1 MANIQPF
8 KAIRP
13 TRDKVSLVASRS
25 YLTYSK
31 DALKEK
37 LESNP
42 FTFLHVINPD
52 FSDKIKVNN
61 QELKYQLVKKK
72 FKSFFKQGIF
82 EEENDA
88 CYYIY
93 QHSKDEKC
101 YTGIIAGASLE
112 DYLKGEIK
120 IHEQTISKREE
131 MFCDYLKTTGFNAE
145 PVLLTYKKSDIIDH
159 LISIY
164 SKQRPEYEFT
174 TTNKVT
180 HKLWLVNK
188 SKDIESI
195 SQEFKKVG
203 SLYIADGH
211 HRMSSSSLLYKE
223 NKTKANA
230 YCMSY
235 LISDNQISVQNF
247 NRLVKDLNGLSVFTF
262 LNKLEN
268 NFTVTE
274 KSEYYKPTLHDEIS
288 MYIDGK
294 WYSLIYGPKEN
305 KTLNLVDKL
314 DPSILTDN
322 ILSPILN
329 IFDLRTDKRISFIDG
344 TNLDTAIKKV
354 DKKEFKILFVLKS
367 ISIET
372 VKEVADKKLSM
383 PPKSTYIEPKLRSGL
398 TIYKLD

>member
-1 MANIQPF
+1 MANIKPF

-31 DALKEK
+31 ESLKEK

-61 QELKYQLVKKK
+61 QSLKYQLVKKK

-82 EEENDA
+82 QEEMDES
-88 CYYIY
+88 YYIY
-93 QHSKDEKC
+93 QHSVKDNC
-101 YTGIIAGASLE
+101 YTGIIAAASLE

-145 PVLLTYKKSDIIDH
+145 PVLLTHKKSDVIDH
-159 LISIY
+159 IILGY
-164 SKQRPEYEFT
+164 SQQRPEYEFT

-180 HKLWLVNK
+180 HKLWLVNNT
-188 SKDIESI
+188 KDVDSI
-195 SQEFKKVG
+195 TEEFKKIG

-223 NKTKANA
+223 NKNEANA
-230 YCMSY
+230 FCMSY
-235 LISDNQISVQNF
+235 LISDNQISIQNF
-247 NRLVKDLNGLSVFTF
+247 NRLVKDLNGWSVCKF
-262 LNKLEN
+262 LEKLKE
-268 NFTVTE
+268 NFTITT
-274 KSEYYKPTLHDEIS
+274 KSAYQKPSLQDEIS
-288 MYIDGK
+288 MYLDGK
-294 WYSLIYGPKEN
+294 WFSLIYNPK
-305 KTLNLVDKL
+305 KKKDLNVVDKL

-322 ILSPILN
+322 ILSPILD

-344 TNLDTAIKKV
+344 TNLNQAIKRV
-354 DKKEFKILFVLKS
+354 DQKEFKILFVLKS
-367 ISIET
+367 ISIDT

-383 PPKSTYIEPKLRSGL
+383 PPKSTFIEPKLRSGL

>member
-1 MANIQPF
+1 MANIKPF

-31 DALKEK
+31 ESLKEK

-61 QELKYQLVKKK
+61 QSLKYQLVKKK

-82 EEENDA
+82 QEEMDES
-88 CYYIY
+88 YYIY
-93 QHSKDEKC
+93 QHSVKDNC
-101 YTGIIAGASLE
+101 YTGIIAAASLE

-145 PVLLTYKKSDIIDH
+145 PVLLTHKKSDVIDH
-159 LISIY
+159 IILGY
-164 SKQRPEYEFT
+164 SQQRPEYEFT

-180 HKLWLVNK
+180 HKLWLVNNT
-188 SKDIESI
+188 KDIDSI
-195 SQEFKKVG
+195 TEEFKKIG

-223 NKTKANA
+223 NKNEVNA
-230 YCMSY
+230 FCMSY
-235 LISDNQISVQNF
+235 LISDNQISIQNF
-247 NRLVKDLNGLSVFTF
+247 NRLVKDLNGWSVSKF
-262 LNKLEN
+262 LEKLKE
-268 NFTVTE
+268 NFTITT
-274 KSEYYKPTLHDEIS
+274 KSAYQKPSLQDEIS
-288 MYIDGK
+288 MYLDGK
-294 WYSLIYGPKEN
+294 WFSLIYNPK
-305 KTLNLVDKL
+305 KKKDLNVVDKL

-322 ILSPILN
+322 ILSPILD

-344 TNLDTAIKKV
+344 TNLNQAIKRV
-354 DKKEFKILFVLKS
+354 DQKEFKILFVLKS
-367 ISIET
+367 ISIDT

-383 PPKSTYIEPKLRSGL
+383 PPKSTFIEPKLRSGL